1 MINNEFDCKIQY
13 MQHCVIGILCCSVYN
28 YNFFLSRL
36 KFQAKI
42 NHGWLKD
49 HKKIS
54 LVSIDK
60 YTGIS
65 LTITFFFYLRLS
77 NTALNLVDLK
87 TQTFSFFTSTTC
99 FMLTF
104 QIQIVQCSWIYPT
117 LIITNFLFQLWKIY
131 FIWCFK
137 SFVGGLAMLLTFNP
151 LKFCNVS

>member
-65 LTITFFFYLRLS
+65 LTITFFFLS
-77 NTALNLVDLK
+77 
-87 TQTFSFFTSTTC
+87 
-99 FMLTF
+99 
-104 QIQIVQCSWIYPT
+104 QIVQYSIEFSWLENSNFFFFYFDYLFHVDIPNSDCPMQLNLSNFNNHELFVST
-117 LIITNFLFQLWKIY
+117 LKDLFYL
-131 FIWCFK
+131 
-137 SFVGGLAMLLTFNP
+137 ML
-151 LKFCNVS
+151 